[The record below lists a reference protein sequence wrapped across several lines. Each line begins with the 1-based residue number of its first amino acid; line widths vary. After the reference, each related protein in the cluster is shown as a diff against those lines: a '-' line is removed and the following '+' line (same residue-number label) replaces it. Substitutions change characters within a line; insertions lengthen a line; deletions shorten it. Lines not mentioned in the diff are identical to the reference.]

1 VTTYTRKT
9 PAERRDDARR
19 EAFVNNITKLSAN
32 LALLPV
38 QAWILMLA
46 LGAVHSVTA
55 PVAAVSYGTALLFIL
70 GVDVLSDLTKKFR
83 K

>member
-1 VTTYTRKT
+1 MTIDTRKT
-9 PAERRDDARR
+9 PAERRADARR
-19 EAFVNNITKLSAN
+19 EAVVNNVTKLAAN

-46 LGAVHSVTA
+46 LGAVHSVVA
-55 PVAAVSYGTALLFIL
+55 PVAAVGYGTSLLFIL
-70 GVDVLSDLTKKFR
+70 GFDVLSDLMKKFR